1 MTGAIIWS
9 VACFSNSMLAY
20 GQLARFTRQQ
30 EGFNHK
36 MEGNKEM
43 RFPTLEHKE
52 APMHMHICP
61 ATHMAGDVG
70 RSVLPALAGVEAR
83 LSQALQLRAGR

>member
-1 MTGAIIWS
+1 
-9 VACFSNSMLAY
+9 
-20 GQLARFTRQQ
+20 
-30 EGFNHK
+30 
-36 MEGNKEM
+36 M